1 MNETGAV
8 LIFFA
13 ALFTNNILLSNFL
26 GMCHWLACTRNMMS
40 AVGLGIAITL
50 VTGITTM
57 LNFVMYHFVIV
68 PLGLESLTFLF
79 FIAMIAAF
87 VQLAE
92 MVIERFSLKLYHAL
106 GVFLPL
112 MVVNCTIMG
121 AAIFMYTREYSFVQ
135 TVGWGFGAGAG
146 WMLSA
151 VLLASLRKKLQYSHA
166 PLIFR
171 GAGLVMITAGF
182 MALTFMGFSG
192 MVAIE

>member
-1 MNETGAV
+1 MNETSAM

-26 GMCHWLACTRNMMS
+26 GMCHWLACTRNMLS

-50 VTGITTM
+50 VTGITTI
-57 LNFVMYHFVIV
+57 LNYLMYWYVLT
-68 PLGLESLTFLF
+68 PLGLEYLYFLF

-92 MVIERFSLKLYHAL
+92 MIIERFSLKLYQQL

-121 AAIFMYTREYSFVQ
+121 ASIFMVAREYSFGQ

-166 PLIFR
+166 PVVFK

>member
-1 MNETGAV
+1 MYWYV
-8 LIFFA
+8 L
-13 ALFTNNILLSNFL
+13 T
-26 GMCHWLACTRNMMS
+26 
-40 AVGLGIAITL
+40 
-50 VTGITTM
+50 
-57 LNFVMYHFVIV
+57 
-68 PLGLESLTFLF
+68 PLGLEYLYFLF

-92 MVIERFSLKLYHAL
+92 MIIERFSLKLYQQL

-121 AAIFMYTREYSFVQ
+121 ASIFMVAREYSFGQ

-166 PLIFR
+166 PVVFK

>member
-166 PLIFR
+166 PVIFR

>member
-1 MNETGAV
+1 MNETGALV
-8 LIFFA
+8 IFFA

-26 GMCHWLACTRNMMS
+26 GMCHWLACTRNMLS

-50 VTGITTM
+50 VTGITTI
-57 LNFVMYHFVIV
+57 LNYVMYHFVIT
-68 PLGLESLTFLF
+68 PLHLEYLYFLF

-92 MVIERFSLKLYHAL
+92 MIVERVSLKLYHAL

-121 AAIFMYTREYSFVQ
+121 ASLFMVARNYSFSQ

-151 VLLASLRKKLQYSHA
+151 VLLASLRKKLNYSHA
-166 PLIFR
+166 PVVFR
-171 GAGLVMITAGF
+171 GAALVMITAGF